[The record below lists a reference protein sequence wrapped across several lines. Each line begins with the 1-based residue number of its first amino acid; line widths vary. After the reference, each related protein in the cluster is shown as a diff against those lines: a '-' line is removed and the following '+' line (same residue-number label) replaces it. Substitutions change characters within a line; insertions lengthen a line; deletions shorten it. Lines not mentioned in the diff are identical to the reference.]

1 MSSWIIQYN
10 PTANL
15 GFDMSF
21 DSSMLHILKFD
32 FNDKLVGGT
41 IRHIQQVDAH
51 TVVIKILGRTGTQFL
66 LLSAHPMNARVHFI
80 NQPSKG
86 QKQSHFANFLINHLV
101 RGEITQ
107 IEQIGWDRILKITID
122 PFVEILKSAPKSLIV
137 ELMGKHSNIVLVE
150 EDSQQIL
157 ESIKHIDDTMSR
169 FRVVLPGEVYEL
181 PPQQEKLDPIQVSQ
195 REFVAAFQDQPDISW
210 RTIMNVIDGINPTL
224 AKEIV
229 YRTGE
234 GRTLEQ
240 LWDVFQG
247 IRVYFDPDRAVPQVT
262 INPQDPHDILGVSI
276 LPLTQIENSE
286 IKDFDT
292 LSQALDFFHDMVA
305 TKEMIQSQ
313 RYTLNQVLT
322 KRHDAVERKLVSLR
336 RDLANADQAE
346 QYRVKGEL
354 LMANLHQVEPGQKR
368 IMAQNYYDSDL
379 KTISID
385 LDPQVS
391 PSQNAQRYFRKYN
404 KAKRGKSVINQL
416 IADNEAEIEVLG
428 HYCFGLESS
437 QTLDDFLSLRSE
449 FEKKGW
455 VSDKS
460 KRKNDNQTVG
470 TFRKYISPDGFQIY
484 VGRNSVENDLLL
496 RRVAKSQDMWLHA
509 RQIHG
514 SHVIIRN
521 PEKKPGIPMPTL
533 LQAAQLAAVFS
544 KAKHS
549 NHVPVDYTWAKHVV
563 KRRGIGF
570 VHYTHQKTLNVEP
583 KIQQTE
589 AKLVDMYDVESH

>member
-1 MSSWIIQYN
+1 
-10 PTANL
+10 
-15 GFDMSF
+15 
-21 DSSMLHILKFD
+21 
-32 FNDKLVGGT
+32 
-41 IRHIQQVDAH
+41 
-51 TVVIKILGRTGTQFL
+51 
-66 LLSAHPMNARVHFI
+66 
-80 NQPSKG
+80 
-86 QKQSHFANFLINHLV
+86 
-101 RGEITQ
+101 
-107 IEQIGWDRILKITID
+107 
-122 PFVEILKSAPKSLIV
+122 
-137 ELMGKHSNIVLVE
+137 
-150 EDSQQIL
+150 
-157 ESIKHIDDTMSR
+157 
-169 FRVVLPGEVYEL
+169 
-181 PPQQEKLDPIQVSQ
+181 
-195 REFVAAFQDQPDISW
+195 
-210 RTIMNVIDGINPTL
+210 
-224 AKEIV
+224 
-229 YRTGE
+229 
-234 GRTLEQ
+234 
-240 LWDVFQG
+240 
-247 IRVYFDPDRAVPQVT
+247 
-262 INPQDPHDILGVSI
+262 
-276 LPLTQIENSE
+276 
-286 IKDFDT
+286 
-292 LSQALDFFHDMVA
+292 
-305 TKEMIQSQ
+305 
-313 RYTLNQVLT
+313 
-322 KRHDAVERKLVSLR
+322 
-336 RDLANADQAE
+336 
-346 QYRVKGEL
+346 VKGEL

-416 IADNEAEIEVLG
+416 IADNEAEIEVLD

-589 AKLVDMYDVESH
+589 AKSVDMYDVESH

>member
-1 MSSWIIQYN
+1 
-10 PTANL
+10 
-15 GFDMSF
+15 MSF
-21 DSSMLHILKFD
+21 DSSMLHILTSD
-32 FNDKLVGGT
+32 FNDKLIGGT

-51 TVVIKILGRTGTQFL
+51 TVIIRVAGRTGTQFL
-66 LLSAHPMNARVHFI
+66 FLSAHPMTARVHFI
-80 NQPSKG
+80 DQPSKG
-86 QKQSHFANFLINHLV
+86 QKQSHFADFLSKHLV

-107 IEQIGWDRILKITID
+107 IEQVGWDRILKITID
-122 PFVEILKSAPKSLIV
+122 PFVEILKGTPKSLII
-137 ELMGKHSNIVLVE
+137 ELMGKHSNIILVE
-150 EDSQQIL
+150 EARQRIL
-157 ESIKHIDDTMSR
+157 ESIKHVDGTMSR

-181 PPQQEKLDPIQVSQ
+181 PPQTEKLDPIQVSMH
-195 REFVAAFQDQPDISW
+195 EFVTAFQDQSDIADIDW
-210 RTIMNVIDGINPTL
+210 RTIMNMVDGINPTL

-229 YRTGE
+229 FRTGT

-240 LWDVFQG
+240 LWDVFQE
-247 IRVYFDPDRAVPQVT
+247 ICAYFHPDRAVPQVA
-262 INPQDPHDILGVSI
+262 INPQDPQDVLGVSI

-286 IKDFDT
+286 IKNFDT
-292 LSQALDFFHDMVA
+292 LSQALDFFHAMVA
-305 TKEMIQSQ
+305 TREMIRSQ
-313 RYTLNQVLT
+313 RYTLDQVLT
-322 KRHDAVERKLVSLR
+322 KRRDAIERKLVSLR
-336 RDLANADQAE
+336 HDLANADHAE

-354 LMANLHQVEPGQKR
+354 LMANLHRIEPGQKR
-368 IMAQNYYDSDL
+368 IMVQNYYDSDL
-379 KTISID
+379 EIVPID

-391 PSQNAQRYFRKYN
+391 PSYNAQRYFSKYN

-416 IADNEAEIEVLG
+416 IADNAAEIEVLD
-428 HYCFGLESS
+428 HYYLGLESS
-437 QTLDDFLSLRSE
+437 QTFDDLLSLRSE

-455 VSDKS
+455 VTDKS
-460 KRKNDNQTVG
+460 RKKNDNQTAG

-549 NHVPVDYTWAKHVV
+549 NHVPVDYTWVKHVV
-563 KRRGIGF
+563 KRRGVGF

-583 KIQQTE
+583 RIQHME
-589 AKLVDMYDVESH
+589 IESSDVYDTPN